1 MAVVVDR
8 ADLFF
13 AEVSERFRPV
23 RDALVVIGLFYVTKK
38 VIGLTSDVLRAVRVF
53 GLSRLWSPDFR
64 KKYGQWA
71 GIIVQLSLIYFP
83 RMDFRSSSKMKLFMT
98 GILNFVS
105 VVTGCT
111 RGIGQVYVDELAQ
124 RKMDIVLIGRSLP
137 ALKEIAAKV
146 GELFFVIDFTIT

>member
-23 RDALVVIGLFYVTKK
+23 RDALVVIGLFYVSKK
-38 VIGLTSDVLRAVRVF
+38 VIGLTSDVLRAVRIF

-71 GIIVQLSLIYFP
+71 GNSFISQESF
-83 RMDFRSSSKMKLFMT
+83 KLPFA
-98 GILNFVS
+98 IL
-105 VVTGCT
+105 
-111 RGIGQVYVDELAQ
+111 
-124 RKMDIVLIGRSLP
+124 
-137 ALKEIAAKV
+137 AA
-146 GELFFVIDFTIT
+146 F